1 MFPAKIDNFTHL
13 VDEAQQVTVGE
24 KYKWSGVEWSG
35 EGVVGRKI
43 SSSPFSLLFAP
54 PNVSCLN
61 ANPFILNNITIQ
73 IHALQKQRK
82 KSITSFNE

>member
-24 KYKWSGVEWSG
+24 EYKWSGVEC
-35 EGVVGRKI
+35 EEERI

-73 IHALQKQRK
+73 IHALQKKEKEINYIFQ
-82 KSITSFNE
+82 

>member
-24 KYKWSGVEWSG
+24 ENKWSG
-35 EGVVGRKI
+35 VGRKI

-54 PNVSCLN
+54 PNVSGLN

>member
-24 KYKWSGVEWSG
+24 EYKWSGVG
-35 EGVVGRKI
+35 GRRKI

-61 ANPFILNNITIQ
+61 ANPFILKNITIQ
-73 IHALQKQRK
+73 IYALQKKEKEINYIFQ
-82 KSITSFNE
+82 